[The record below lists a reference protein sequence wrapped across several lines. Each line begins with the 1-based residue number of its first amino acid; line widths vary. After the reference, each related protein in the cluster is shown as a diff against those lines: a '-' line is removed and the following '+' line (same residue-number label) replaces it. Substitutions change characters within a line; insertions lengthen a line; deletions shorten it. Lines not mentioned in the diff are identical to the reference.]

1 MNFADPHQAN
11 GLPVDPFSIPYQ
23 PHHDAQQ
30 NAWVSFQHRNILL
43 LQMLIHH
50 CVSLLR
56 SRGSRLPPM
65 AELKAIGR
73 TYLPRVECKIR
84 TTSTWPIKGLW
95 TIILSHYVSVTP
107 VHLLRSLLL
116 INDSDIRAIE
126 PCICIPQCRTRPA
139 SRYPGTST
147 AQHASGYQFMFP
159 RYLSKTFPHRSI

>member
-1 MNFADPHQAN
+1 MASLLTRF
-11 GLPVDPFSIPYQ
+11 PFRTNPITMHSRMLGSVFNIETFCFYKC
-23 PHHDAQQ
+23 
-30 NAWVSFQHRNILL
+30 SFI
-43 LQMLIHH
+43 I
-50 CVSLLR
+50 VSLLR

-107 VHLLRSLLL
+107 VYLLRSLLL

-126 PCICIPQCRTRPA
+126 PCICIPRCRTRPA

-159 RYLSKTFPHRSI
+159 RYLSKTFHHRSI